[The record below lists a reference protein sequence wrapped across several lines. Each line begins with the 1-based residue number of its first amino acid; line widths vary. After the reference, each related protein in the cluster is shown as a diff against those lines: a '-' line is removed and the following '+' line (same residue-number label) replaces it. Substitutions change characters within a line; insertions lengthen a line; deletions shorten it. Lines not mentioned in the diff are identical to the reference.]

1 MVGSGCL
8 FTLQKLY
15 SRISSCSSVGVTDFS
30 VAISPGWW
38 GQAHPHAAP
47 LRPPAAFP
55 GTEGREG
62 PGRGRRGGQAGPGPR
77 FEAMV
82 EPPNFSWVA
91 EGRLAGLGM
100 PREPGHYRF
109 LLGRGVKHLVSLSER
124 PPPHHGC
131 CPAVQLH
138 RFRVPDFTPPTARQI
153 QSFLQLVEEANGRGE
168 AVAVHCMLGHGRTG
182 TMLACYLVKTQK
194 MSGSDAIRE
203 IRRLRPGS
211 IETREQEQAVMEFHR
226 RFSAGE
232 DSREA

>member
-1 MVGSGCL
+1 MWHSPASGPRGSTCAVVPVPAP
-8 FTLQKLY
+8 QC
-15 SRISSCSSVGVTDFS
+15 CSS
-30 VAISPGWW
+30 
-38 GQAHPHAAP
+38 Q
-47 LRPPAAFP
+47 
-55 GTEGREG
+55 
-62 PGRGRRGGQAGPGPR
+62 
-77 FEAMV
+77 AMV

-168 AVAVHCMLGHGRTG
+168 VRNGGSWGVTTRGGGTG
-182 TMLACYLVKTQK
+182 GDT
-194 MSGSDAIRE
+194 GI
-203 IRRLRPGS
+203 G
-211 IETREQEQAVMEFHR
+211 
-226 RFSAGE
+226 G
-232 DSREA
+232 